1 MSGKSLSPRP
11 QLIDDAVSV
20 IGNDTILLLFLHRTT
35 ILLKQLSSSSSS
47 SSSSSVEDHR
57 RVGVRS
63 SSRRRSSFNFDSS
76 RISRRRCLVV
86 IHGSVRGR
94 SRRRRHCIPENKDEV
109 IIASHDCYYNARTN
123 ERAEDGHDWFVE
135 NGSTISG
142 ALIFSS
148 RRRRDDRRRIVF
160 AIFQQHQYQRV
171 ISDPIA
177 RARQIPPHRDHQIL
191 HRARVDANARRQ
203 GHVGRGRLRGRI
215 DRVSEN
221 IRRPPRRDD
230 VHCDVCQIGIHIR

>member
-47 SSSSSVEDHR
+47 SSSSSVEDRR

-109 IIASHDCYYNARTN
+109 VIASHDCYYNARTN
-123 ERAEDGHDWFVE
+123 ERAEDGHDSFVE
-135 NGSTISG
+135 DEAAARSVVGSTIGG

-191 HRARVDANARRQ
+191 HRARVEARTRWSWPTA
-203 GHVGRGRLRGRI
+203 GPNRSRF
-215 DRVSEN
+215 
-221 IRRPPRRDD
+221 
-230 VHCDVCQIGIHIR
+230 